1 MLIYLP
7 LLYLQYA
14 HVSLAHS
21 RKQSFYKMRLSE
33 LIFSNAKGGQ
43 DSNFSKVFCYLNKL
57 HGDFQN
63 SFSAVLQINTYILQ
77 NNNKILAS
85 EYEPSIQQKKVMY
98 QAVFT
103 NLNSTMETKDQY
115 VESVQS

>member
-43 DSNFSKVFCYLNKL
+43 DSNFSKV
-57 HGDFQN
+57 
-63 SFSAVLQINTYILQ
+63 SILLS
-77 NNNKILAS
+77 K
-85 EYEPSIQQKKVMY
+85 
-98 QAVFT
+98 
-103 NLNSTMETKDQY
+103 
-115 VESVQS
+115 

>member
-1 MLIYLP
+1 M
-7 LLYLQYA
+7 
-14 HVSLAHS
+14 
-21 RKQSFYKMRLSE
+21 
-33 LIFSNAKGGQ
+33 
-43 DSNFSKVFCYLNKL
+43 
-57 HGDFQN
+57 
-63 SFSAVLQINTYILQ
+63 NTYILQ